1 MSGSF
6 TFADVRQSALD
17 TERNMSGSFTFTD
30 VRQSALD
37 REIIATRLTLATSV
51 GLQPGLLHDVSHN
64 CGVYSHICCVMLA
77 TTVGLQSR
85 LVRDV
90 SYSCGFAIRFGA

>member
-6 TFADVRQSALD
+6 TFADVRQTALD
-17 TERNMSGSFTFTD
+17 TERNMSGSFTLTD

-51 GLQPGLLHDVSHN
+51 GLQPV
-64 CGVYSHICCVMLA
+64 CCMTLA
-77 TTVGLQSR
+77 TTVGSI
-85 LVRDV
+85 VTFV
-90 SYSCGFAIRFGA
+90 AWC